1 MDFELDEPI
10 MDSNYDDY
18 YDASEGG
25 DPPPA
30 APPEDS
36 EGGPV
41 VKLEDLEEH
50 EVTEGDVEEHRVKRK
65 HMIRSSWRNEDSG
78 AAWYS
83 DDSEDSELRV
93 LLPIRGVPDGLTGSF
108 QLASK

>member
-1 MDFELDEPI
+1 MDFDLDEPT

-18 YDASEGG
+18 YDASEGME
-25 DPPPA
+25 PPPA

-41 VKLEDLEEH
+41 VKVEDLEEH
-50 EVTEGDVEEHRVKRK
+50 EVKEGDVEEHR
-65 HMIRSSWRNEDSG
+65 RNEDSG
-78 AAWYS
+78 AAWY
-83 DDSEDSELRV
+83 SEDSELRV
-93 LLPIRGVPDGLTGSF
+93 LLPIRGLPDGLTGWF

>member
-1 MDFELDEPI
+1 MDFELDEPT

-25 DPPPA
+25 DPQPA

-41 VKLEDLEEH
+41 VKVEDLEEH
-50 EVTEGDVEEHRVKRK
+50 EVKETRGQRGTATTARTA
-65 HMIRSSWRNEDSG
+65 SSG
-78 AAWYS
+78 
-83 DDSEDSELRV
+83 
-93 LLPIRGVPDGLTGSF
+93 
-108 QLASK
+108 K

>member
-1 MDFELDEPI
+1 MDFELDEPT

-41 VKLEDLEEH
+41 VKVEDLEEH
-50 EVTEGDVEEHRVKRK
+50 EVKEGD
-65 HMIRSSWRNEDSG
+65 RNEDSG

-83 DDSEDSELRV
+83 EDSEDSEDSELRV